1 MAQPGAAAADGACD
15 AQLLAMVTVPAEAKC
30 PLRNLALGL
39 DDKHRFCV
47 RMLELVQFACANS
60 DRMARE
66 FVNAKEKGL
75 LKAAGKREQRTRMSK
90 WNGAKAV
97 WTCDVSCAERVML
110 WAADQKK
117 QGDTASKEHITQ
129 LAGAIKDM
137 ACDEAQKRVTKHREI
152 FDQSIG
158 VDSSRVDRGEGTPP
172 SLQGTGSRA
181 TANDQDDGMSSCD
194 DANGRAFEARP
205 VHVSVAQAPDGAWPH
220 LRLRAGSNHQVHAL
234 HEGAW
239 TYEGAADG
247 EKRCQHCKP
256 SAQVTRLLHAT
267 VAA

>member
-1 MAQPGAAAADGACD
+1 MHADG
-15 AQLLAMVTVPAEAKC
+15 
-30 PLRNLALGL
+30 R
-39 DDKHRFCV
+39 
-47 RMLELVQFACANS
+47 AN
-60 DRMARE
+60 MA
-66 FVNAKEKGL
+66 A
-75 LKAAGKREQRTRMSK
+75 T
-90 WNGAKAV
+90 
-97 WTCDVSCAERVML
+97 
-110 WAADQKK
+110 
-117 QGDTASKEHITQ
+117 
-129 LAGAIKDM
+129 
-137 ACDEAQKRVTKHREI
+137 
-152 FDQSIG
+152 IG
-158 VDSSRVDRGEGTPP
+158 VDTTNVVS
-172 SLQGTGSRA
+172 GSRA

-205 VHVSVAQAPDGAWPH
+205 VHVSVAQAPDRAWPH

>member
-1 MAQPGAAAADGACD
+1 MAQAGAAEASGACNVQRM
-15 AQLLAMVTVPAEAKC
+15 AALTVSEAVAGLLRK
-30 PLRNLALGL
+30 LALGL
-39 DDKHRFCV
+39 DDEHRFCV
-47 RMLELVQFACANS
+47 RMVELVQIACGNNRTSAQ
-60 DRMARE
+60 E
-66 FVNAKEKGL
+66 FMKTHEQGL
-75 LKAAGKREQRTRMSK
+75 LEAAGKREQRTRMSK

-117 QGDTASKEHITQ
+117 QEDTASKEHITQ
-129 LAGAIKDM
+129 LAGAIKEM

-152 FDQSIG
+152 FVQSIG
-158 VDSSRVDRGEGTPP
+158 VDASRVDRSEGTPP
-172 SLQGTGSRA
+172 SPQGTGSRA

-220 LRLRAGSNHQVHAL
+220 LRLRAGSNHQVRAL
-234 HEGAW
+234 HEGTW
-239 TYEGAADG
+239 KYEGAADG